1 MPFASCANKP
11 IMVKPHAGT
20 VKMSPYS
27 VAFIHSA
34 ETDWYCLCCSINS
47 KEKIDL
53 LEEYLNG
60 DADRKAELE
69 KRYGQK
75 HLKHL
80 SENYLS
86 DVYMRDK
93 AKKCPKC
100 QTPIEKSDGC
110 NKMTCHRCNT

>member
-11 IMVKPHAGT
+11 IMDKPHAGRG
-20 VKMSPYS
+20 KMSPLVLYL
-27 VAFIHSA
+27 FSA
-34 ETDWYCLCCSINS
+34 ETDWYCLYCSINS